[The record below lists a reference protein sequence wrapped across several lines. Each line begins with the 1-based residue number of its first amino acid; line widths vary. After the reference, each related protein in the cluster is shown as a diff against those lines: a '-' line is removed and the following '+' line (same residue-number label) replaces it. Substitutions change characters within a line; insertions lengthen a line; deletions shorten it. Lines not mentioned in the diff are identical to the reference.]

1 MQICIDTA
9 CLLLC
14 SQQTCEACGA
24 RAPLQGRIS
33 RYSERVREVKCV
45 FQTDLLKDK
54 VILVTGGGTGLGRA
68 MGERFLELG
77 AKLAIC
83 GRRQEG
89 ADQAAADMARTTGGE
104 TFATRCDVRHADQVE
119 AMMDAVIERFGRVD
133 VLVNNAAGNFIS
145 PTERLSTRAVDAV
158 LGIVL
163 HGTFYCTLALGKRW
177 LEQGQSGTML
187 NIVTTYA
194 WTGSGYVV
202 PSAAAKAGVLALTR
216 SLAVEW
222 GPHGIRQVAIAPGPF
237 PTEGAWTRLMPKPGI
252 QEQLLHTNPLR
263 RVGQMTE
270 LTNLAAYLISDAAGY
285 INGEVVTIDG
295 GEWIGG
301 AGEFNKLSTI
311 TSEEWDEIA
320 ALTKGKKE
328 GGDGHNAN

>member
-1 MQICIDTA
+1 M
-9 CLLLC
+9 
-14 SQQTCEACGA
+14 
-24 RAPLQGRIS
+24 
-33 RYSERVREVKCV
+33 
-45 FQTDLLKDK
+45 FQADLLQDK

-77 AKLAIC
+77 AKVAIC
-83 GRRQEG
+83 GRRQEV
-89 ADQAAADMARTTGGE
+89 AEQAAADMARSSGGE

-119 AMMDAVIERFGRVD
+119 TMMDAVIGRFGRID

-145 PTERLSTRAVDAV
+145 PTERLSPRAVDAV

-177 LEQGQSGTML
+177 LEQGQPGTML

-237 PTEGAWTRLMPKPGI
+237 PTEGASTRLMPRPEM
-252 QEQLLHTNPLR
+252 QEQFLINNPLR
-263 RVGQMTE
+263 RVGQMAE

-301 AGEFNKLSTI
+301 AGEFNKLSEL
-311 TSEEWDEIA
+311 TSQEWDEIA
-320 ALTKGKKE
+320 ALTRGKKE
-328 GGDGHNAN
+328 GGEGPNAN

>member
-1 MQICIDTA
+1 M
-9 CLLLC
+9 
-14 SQQTCEACGA
+14 
-24 RAPLQGRIS
+24 
-33 RYSERVREVKCV
+33 
-45 FQTDLLKDK
+45 FQADLLQDK

-83 GRRQEG
+83 GRRQEV
-89 ADQAAADMARTTGGE
+89 AEQAATDMARRSGGE
-104 TFATRCDVRHADQVE
+104 TFATRCDVRQADQVE
-119 AMMDAVIERFGRVD
+119 AMMNAVIERFGRID

-222 GPHGIRQVAIAPGPF
+222 GPHDIRQVAIAPGPF
-237 PTEGAWTRLMPKPGI
+237 PTEGAWTRLMPRQDI

-263 RVGQMTE
+263 RVGQMAE

-301 AGEFNKLSTI
+301 AGEFNKLSGL
-311 TSEEWDEIA
+311 TSQEWDEIA
-320 ALTKGKKE
+320 ALTRGKKE
-328 GGDGHNAN
+328 GGEGPNAN

>member
-1 MQICIDTA
+1 M
-9 CLLLC
+9 
-14 SQQTCEACGA
+14 
-24 RAPLQGRIS
+24 
-33 RYSERVREVKCV
+33 
-45 FQTDLLKDK
+45 FQADLLQDK

-77 AKLAIC
+77 AKVAIC
-83 GRRQEG
+83 GRRQEV
-89 ADQAAADMARTTGGE
+89 AEQAAADMARRSGGE
-104 TFATRCDVRHADQVE
+104 TFATRCDVRQADQVE
-119 AMMDAVIERFGRVD
+119 AMMNAVIERFGRID

-145 PTERLSTRAVDAV
+145 PTERLSPRAVDAV

-163 HGTFYCTLALGKRW
+163 HGAFYCTLALGKRW

-237 PTEGAWTRLMPKPGI
+237 PTEGAWTRLMPRPEM
-252 QEQLLHTNPLR
+252 QEQFLHANPLR
-263 RVGQMTE
+263 RVGQMAE

-301 AGEFNKLSTI
+301 AGEFNKLSEI
-311 TSEEWDEIA
+311 TSQEWDEIA
-320 ALTKGKKE
+320 ALTRGKKE
-328 GGDGHNAN
+328 GGEGPNAN